1 MPRFRRHW
9 VPVQILPE
17 TPDAAVFLRQAE
29 IFQPTQKTMWAL
41 VRKQSD
47 RSDNGALTL
56 DIDLCDANGAVC
68 MRLTG
73 FSCRA
78 VRQTNQTESKRQ
90 EVQTAMLAP
99 VWDKTFFP

>member
-1 MPRFRRHW
+1 M
-9 VPVQILPE
+9 LP
-17 TPDAAVFLRQAE
+17 FSLRQAE

-56 DIDLCDANGAVC
+56 DIDLCDENGAVC

-99 VWDKTFFP
+99 VWDKTFFLWKKIERLIRNNC